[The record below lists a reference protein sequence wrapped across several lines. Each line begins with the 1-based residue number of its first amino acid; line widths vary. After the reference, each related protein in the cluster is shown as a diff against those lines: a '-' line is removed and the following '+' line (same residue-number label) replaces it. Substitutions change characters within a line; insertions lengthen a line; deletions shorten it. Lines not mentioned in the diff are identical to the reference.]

1 MKQLCLLLFM
11 ASLLV
16 SSQSALSQVA
26 CEEEGELS
34 AVKKIESLL
43 DVVETKSKIS
53 FGGYINKSS
62 ISRLIKKIDKAV
74 EKNKGTRQI
83 ITISLSSHG
92 GNINEAIRAI
102 QHIRNLNNDPLI
114 EINTKV
120 SSYSDCE
127 SACTI
132 LFTAGERRFAS
143 ERSEFGFHS
152 PKLEKGKIEG
162 MTRDEIEERYRQIWL
177 RYIAMVDPTTAS
189 RVESS
194 RYLYDDDMSYISGRN
209 LATGYVTDFL

>member
-1 MKQLCLLLFM
+1 M

-16 SSQSALSQVA
+16 FTKTTYAQVA
-26 CEEEGELS
+26 CEEEGVFS
-34 AVKKIESLL
+34 AVGKIENLL
-43 DVVETKSKIS
+43 EVVETKTKLS
-53 FGGYINKSS
+53 FSGYINQSS

-74 EKNKGTRQI
+74 AKNKGTKQI
-83 ITISLSSHG
+83 ITISLNSGG
-92 GNINEAIRAI
+92 GNINEAIKAI
-102 QHIRNLNNDPLI
+102 QYIRNLNNDPLI

-120 SSYSDCE
+120 SSFSDCE

-132 LFTAGERRFAS
+132 LFTAGEKRLAS

-177 RYIAMVDPTTAS
+177 RYIAMVDQTVAS

-194 RYLYDDDMSYISGRN
+194 RYLYDDDMSYISGRD

>member
-1 MKQLCLLLFM
+1 M

-16 SSQSALSQVA
+16 FSQNTYSQVA
-26 CEEEGELS
+26 CEEEGTLS
-34 AVKKIESLL
+34 AVKKIENLL
-43 DVVETKSKIS
+43 DVVETKTKLS
-53 FGGYINKSS
+53 FGGQITKSS

-83 ITISLSSHG
+83 ITISISSG
-92 GNINEAIRAI
+92 GGDINEAIRAI

-120 SSYSDCE
+120 SSYSNCE

-132 LFTAGERRFAS
+132 LFTAGEKRLAS
-143 ERSEFGFHS
+143 ERTDFGFHS
-152 PKLEKGKIEG
+152 PKLEKGKIPG

-177 RYIAMVDPTTAS
+177 RYIAMVDQTVAA

-194 RYLYDDDMSYISGRN
+194 RYLYDDDMSYISGRD

>member
-1 MKQLCLLLFM
+1 M
-11 ASLLV
+11 ASILV
-16 SSQSALSQVA
+16 FSRTAFAQVA
-26 CEEEGELS
+26 CEEEGALS
-34 AVKKIESLL
+34 AVKKIETLL
-43 DVVETKSKIS
+43 DVVETKTKLS
-53 FGGYINKSS
+53 FSGYISKSS

-74 EKNKGTRQI
+74 AKNRGTKQI
-83 ITISLSSHG
+83 ITISLSSGG

-132 LFTAGERRFAS
+132 LFTAGEKRLAS

-162 MTRDEIEERYRQIWL
+162 MTRNEIEERYRQIWL
-177 RYIAMVDPTTAS
+177 RYIAMVDQTVAA

-194 RYLYDDDMSYISGRN
+194 RYLYDDDMSYISGRD